1 MQGGALASS
10 AQQPSGSLLFV
21 FGNKEIIGF
30 VANSYV
36 FNRPMSQG
44 GSAKK
49 MDLFLDSGNIKGKGF
64 QELKYMK
71 GYGTKRT
78 E

>member
-1 MQGGALASS
+1 
-10 AQQPSGSLLFV
+10 
-21 FGNKEIIGF
+21 
-30 VANSYV
+30 
-36 FNRPMSQG
+36 MSQG

-71 GYGTKRT
+71 GYGNLSFSYLKGHATKRT

>member
-30 VANSYV
+30 VANSLYLIGLC
-36 FNRPMSQG
+36 PKE
-44 GSAKK
+44 ALPKK

-71 GYGTKRT
+71 GYGTK
-78 E
+78 